1 MNQQTK
7 KNQQL
12 ILIDDNDIDQL
23 LHKKI
28 IELVMPGTPVM
39 LFGDAQS
46 ALHHI
51 AHKPADPG
59 IDNIILLDIQMPVMN
74 GFQFLEEFDQ
84 FPAEIKSR
92 YTIYILSSSVNQFDI
107 SRAKNNPYVK
117 DMIIKPLT
125 KDTLLNLL
133 KTL

>member
-1 MNQQTK
+1 MNQIKLQ
-7 KNQQL
+7 QQL

-28 IELVMPGTPVM
+28 IELAKPDTLIK
-39 LFGDAQS
+39 LFGDAPS
-46 ALHHI
+46 ALEYITH
-51 AHKPADPG
+51 APEDPD
-59 IDNIILLDIQMPVMN
+59 IENIILLDIQMPVMN
-74 GFQFLEEFDQ
+74 GFQFLEAFDLLD
-84 FPAEIKSR
+84 ENIKSR
-92 YTIYILSSSVNQFDI
+92 YTIFILSSSVNQYDI

-133 KTL
+133 QKK

>member
-1 MNQQTK
+1 MNPPNLQ
-7 KNQQL
+7 QQL

-28 IELVMPGTPVM
+28 IELSRSDTLIT
-39 LFGDAQS
+39 LFSDAQS
-46 ALHHI
+46 ALDHI
-51 AHKPADPG
+51 ANASDDEHTE
-59 IDNIILLDIQMPVMN
+59 NTILLDIQMPVMN
-74 GFQFLEEFDQ
+74 GFQFLEAFDHL
-84 FPAEIKSR
+84 PAEVKSR
-92 YTIYILSSSVNQFDI
+92 YIIYILSSSVNQYDI

-133 KTL
+133 QKK

>member
-1 MNQQTK
+1 MNQFKLQ
-7 KNQQL
+7 QQL

-28 IELVMPGTPVM
+28 IELSKPDTLIR

-46 ALHHI
+46 ALDYITHAPEDI
-51 AHKPADPG
+51 NTE
-59 IDNIILLDIQMPVMN
+59 NIILLDIQMPVMN
-74 GFQFLEEFDQ
+74 GFQFLEAFDHLS
-84 FPAEIKSR
+84 AEIKAR
-92 YTIYILSSSVNQFDI
+92 YTIYILSSSVNQYDI

-133 KTL
+133 QKK